1 MKRYLSVLLILITVF
16 SLCACTADNAAK
28 YQGVWTDETGHTV
41 LILKENGAASLRVG
55 DYVVDAQKLTWT
67 ADSYEKIS
75 VWFVM
80 KEVQA
85 PTNTTEAT
93 EATEVTEATEPATA
107 ETAAA
112 TEATVATETTVPV
125 EETIP
130 AETTA
135 TTEPTEEV
143 SDVLIVEL
151 VLTIKNGVM
160 YLTSTDKSDNLLKV
174 VLTKQK

>member
-1 MKRYLSVLLILITVF
+1 MKRYLSMLLILITVF

-85 PTNTTEAT
+85 PTNTA
-93 EATEVTEATEPATA
+93 EATEVTEATEAATA

-112 TEATVATETTVPV
+112 TEATVATETTAPV

-160 YLTSTDKSDNLLKV
+160 YLASTDKSDNLLKV
-174 VLTKQK
+174 VLIKQK

>member
-41 LILKENGAASLRVG
+41 LILKGNGAASLRVG

-93 EATEVTEATEPATA
+93 EVTEATETATA

-112 TEATVATETTVPV
+112 TEATVATETTAPV

-143 SDVLIVEL
+143 SDMLIVEL

-174 VLTKQK
+174 VLIKQK